1 MADFR
6 AIEGTTNAVVR
17 LLQASYASEDF
28 GHDLLFQA
36 YVPESF
42 QQPMTAGV
50 SVFLYRIVLDGVH
63 RMPPP
68 RFDPSGARTHPQ
80 LPLDLH
86 YLLTFWARD
95 ASLQHRIAGWTMRT
109 IEDTPV
115 LPHALLEA
123 AAPGVFG
130 LDETVQVIPA
140 ELSNEDLFR
149 IWDVLGQSKYQLSVP
164 YLARN
169 VLVASRRPREE
180 SGPVQERRMDWAVVE
195 SIGVSEGA

>member
-6 AIEGTTNAVVR
+6 AIEGTTNALVR
-17 LLQASYASEDF
+17 LLQASYTSEDF

-42 QQPMTAGV
+42 QQPMAGGV
-50 SVFLYRIVLDGVH
+50 SVFLYRIAIDGVH
-63 RMPPP
+63 RMPP
-68 RFDPSGARTHPQ
+68 RSDPSGVRTHPQ

-109 IEDTPV
+109 IEDTPL
-115 LPHALLEA
+115 LPHGLLEA
-123 AAPGVFG
+123 AAPGVFEP
-130 LDETVQVIPA
+130 DEAVQLIPA

-149 IWDVLGQSKYQLSVP
+149 IWDVLGQSRYQLSMP

-169 VLVASRRPREE
+169 VLIASQRPMAE
-180 SGPVQERRMDWAVVE
+180 GAPVQERRTDWAVLEGLGVE
-195 SIGVSEGA
+195 EIR

>member
-6 AIEGTTNAVVR
+6 AIEGTTAALVR
-17 LLQASYASEDF
+17 LLQASYTSEDF

-42 QQPMTAGV
+42 RQPMAAGV
-50 SVFLYRIVLDGVH
+50 SVFLYRVVVDGVH
-63 RMPPP
+63 RMPPG
-68 RFDPSGARTHPQ
+68 RFDPAGRRTHPH

-95 ASLQHRIAGWTMRT
+95 ASLEHRLAGWTLRT
-109 IEDTPV
+109 LEDTPL
-115 LPHALLEA
+115 LPYGLLEA

-130 LDETVQVIPA
+130 PEETVQVVPA

-149 IWDVLGQSKYQLSVP
+149 IWDVLGQSRYQLSVP
-164 YLARN
+164 VLARN
-169 VLVASRRPREE
+169 VLIASRRPEAE
-180 SGPVQERRMDWAVVE
+180 GEPVQERRQRWAVVE
-195 SIGVSEGA
+195 GFTVEEE